1 LPSPEVPP
9 LRPAGTGGATAAQ
22 RLAATRRPDEERVVV
37 TGMGMVTCLGGD
49 VESTWAAAEAG
60 RSGVRE
66 LTLFDPRGLACRVA
80 GEVHD
85 EWLSGEGLEP
95 YEVAGGRP
103 YRLAKAAALEAAR
116 QADLDS
122 VPGRDRIGIVLG
134 GHANTPT
141 LADLELLARNT
152 DEHGGVSAQGL
163 AGEPGY
169 GERQFR
175 GRRPDLAPALLARA
189 LDTRGPTLPIV
200 SACAAGGQAL
210 GEGLKLLLERRADL
224 VVAGGAECQL
234 NYTAYIGCALLGA
247 LAKRVAEPAKA
258 SRPFDRRRNGFVMA
272 EGAAMLV
279 LETLASARARKRKVL
294 GEILG
299 YGDSADAY
307 RITDMHPE
315 GLGGAQAM
323 QRALDDAGLS
333 PTDVEYV
340 NAHGT
345 STALNDPTETL
356 AIKHVLGEHARRVAV
371 SSNKSMMGHSFGAA
385 GAIEAVL
392 TLVGMAKGVLLPT
405 INLETPDPKCDL
417 DYVPNQARARA
428 HRVALSNSFGF
439 GGQNSCLALGA
450 AE

>member
-1 LPSPEVPP
+1 MWLPDVRAPD
-9 LRPAGTGGATAAQ
+9 AAA
-22 RLAATRRPDEERVVV
+22 RLPATRRPAEERVVV

-49 VESTWAAAEAG
+49 VESTWAAAQAG

-66 LTLFDPRGLACRVA
+66 LTLFDPRGLACRVG
-80 GEVHD
+80 GEVREECLPSEPLKQD
-85 EWLSGEGLEP
+85 EL
-95 YEVAGGRP
+95 AGGRP
-103 YRLAKAAALEAAR
+103 FLLAKGAALAAAR
-116 QADLDS
+116 QADLDA
-122 VPGRDRIGIVLG
+122 VPGRERIAVVLG

-141 LADLELLARNT
+141 LADLELLARHT
-152 DEHGGVSAQGL
+152 VEQAHGEEPRVDVRGL
-163 AGEPGY
+163 AGAPGY
-169 GERQFR
+169 GAHQFR
-175 GRRPDLAPALLARA
+175 RRRPDLAPALLARA
-189 LDTRGPTLPIV
+189 LDARGPALPIV
-200 SACAAGGQAL
+200 SACAAGGQAV
-210 GEGLKLLLERRADL
+210 GEALKLLRERRADV
-224 VVAGGAECQL
+224 VVAGGTECQL
-234 NYTAYIGCALLGA
+234 NYSAYIGCVLLGA
-247 LAKRVAEPAKA
+247 LAKRVTEPAKA
-258 SRPFDRRRNGFVMA
+258 SRPFDRRRNGFVMG
-272 EGAAMLV
+272 EGAAILV
-279 LETLASARARKRKVL
+279 LESLASARARKRRVL

-299 YGDSADAY
+299 YGDSADGY

-323 QRALDDAGLS
+323 QAALDDAGLL

-392 TLVGMAKGVLLPT
+392 TLMGMARGVILPT

-417 DYVPNQARARA
+417 DYVPNEARAQA